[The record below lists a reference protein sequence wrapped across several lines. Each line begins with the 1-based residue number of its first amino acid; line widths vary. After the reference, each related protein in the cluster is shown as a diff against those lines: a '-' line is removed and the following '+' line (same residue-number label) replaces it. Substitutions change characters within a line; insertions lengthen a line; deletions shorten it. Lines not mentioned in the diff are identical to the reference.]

1 MKTFILL
8 ITLSVITIFFQS
20 CKKEPAKIIL
30 TDDYMP
36 LEVGNFWQ
44 FDNSV
49 KEEIIGTKI
58 INNKTYF
65 ILAYQNDTA
74 YYRSENN
81 KIYVIEN
88 NMSESLKFDL
98 TARVNDTWKY
108 NSYNVTLSSR
118 SDSVTINSHKIY
130 NCLRFYFDIPVYV
143 DDEYSIW
150 LAPGIGFIQQVCGEC
165 IYPLRQLNAAKI
177 GDQNIDF

>member
-1 MKTFILL
+1 MKTLLFL
-8 ITLSVITIFFQS
+8 ITLATISIFIQS

-30 TDDYMP
+30 TDDYLP

-44 FDNSV
+44 LENTE

-65 ILAYQNDTA
+65 ILAYQSDTT
-74 YYRSENN
+74 YYSSENN

-88 NMSESLKFDL
+88 NKGKSLKFDL
-98 TARVNDTWKY
+98 TARVHDTWKF
-108 NSYNVTLSSR
+108 NLYNVTLSSR
-118 SDSVTINSHKIY
+118 TDSVIINNHKIY

-150 LAPGIGFIQQVCGEC
+150 LAPGIGFIQEMCGEC
-165 IYPLRQLNAAKI
+165 IYPLRKLNVAKI